1 VDRRGYKTCLATGV
15 DRVVAENERDAAR
28 SRFVVTLAEV
38 GVDARTD
45 ADARIV
51 ALLLTRPEYES
62 G

>member
-1 VDRRGYKTCLATGV
+1 
-15 DRVVAENERDAAR
+15 VVAENERDAAR